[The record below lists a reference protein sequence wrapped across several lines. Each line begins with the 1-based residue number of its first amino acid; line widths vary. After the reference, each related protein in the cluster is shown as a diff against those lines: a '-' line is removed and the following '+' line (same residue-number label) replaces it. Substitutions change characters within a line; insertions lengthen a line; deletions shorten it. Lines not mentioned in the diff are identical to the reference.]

1 MPRRIIVLERDTERP
16 ITLRFVLWADV
27 PAARQPFFADP
38 NKVSAYVLAT
48 EAENDALQAGQVA
61 ELVDTLRLP
70 QGTPLAQIRAALITA
85 FNRWQ
90 SVVTN
95 DNAYDF
101 YGTSWDGTSWTP
113 GGVS

>member
-1 MPRRIIVLERDTERP
+1 MPKRIIVLERDTERP
-16 ITLRFVLWADV
+16 ISLRFVLWADV
-27 PAARQPFFADP
+27 PVARQAFFADA
-38 NKVSAYVLAT
+38 NKVSAYLGAT
-48 EAENDALQAGQVA
+48 QPETDALRAGQVA

-70 QGTPLAQIRAALITA
+70 QGTSLANIRAALITA

-101 YGTSWDGTSWTP
+101 YGTFWDGSTWTA